1 MPSFR
6 FAPARIAA
14 LALVAVG
21 RVAPAAVV
29 LLAPVAAHA
38 SERPVALKP
47 GEARELVKS
56 RCTACHSLDYVLM
69 NSPFLSP
76 EQWQASVTK
85 MRTFG
90 APLTDDEARAVVAY
104 LASSYGKPP
113 G

>member
-14 LALVAVG
+14 LALVAVVL
-21 RVAPAAVV
+21 VAPA
-29 LLAPVAAHA
+29 AAHA

-47 GEARELVKS
+47 GEARELVQS
-56 RCTACHSLDYVLM
+56 RCAACHSLDYVLM

-90 APLTDDEARAVVAY
+90 APLTDDEARAIAAY
-104 LASSYGKPP
+104 LASAYGKPP

>member
-1 MPSFR
+1 MSSFR
-6 FAPARIAA
+6 FAAARTATLA
-14 LALVAVG
+14 LAAVTL
-21 RVAPAAVV
+21 VAPAA
-29 LLAPVAAHA
+29 ARA
-38 SERPVALKP
+38 SERPIVLKA
-47 GEARELVKS
+47 GEARELVQS

-90 APLTDDEARAVVAY
+90 TPLTDDEARAVVAY
-104 LASSYGKPP
+104 LASTYGKPP